1 MPSRYSTPL
10 RTVDVARAS
19 GYSAEQVRK
28 LVRSGVLPAAHR
40 TPSGHRRYRRWH
52 LDCALAYRALAA
64 GVGPAKAARLVRI
77 AHAGDEA
84 ELLALLDAAHAGL
97 DAERHTLAAARAA
110 VAAIDAEPI
119 EPVLPG
125 DAMTVSEL
133 AGALGVRPSTLR
145 HWDAEG
151 LVMPGRTAPG
161 GARSYSPADVRDAR
175 ITHQLRRAGYRIDA
189 LRPLLAD
196 LRARRGDVLSALASR
211 DEGIRRRSRALLTA
225 GAHLDAVL
233 AQRDPRPPAPAS
245 DR

>member
-10 RTVDVARAS
+10 RAVDVARAR

-28 LVRSGVLPAAHR
+28 LLGPGVLPAGHR

-64 GVGPAKAARLVRI
+64 GSRPAHAARRVRTT
-77 AHAGDEA
+77 HAGDGA

-119 EPVLPG
+119 DPVLPG

-151 LVMPGRTAPG
+151 LVMPGPT
-161 GARSYSPADVRDAR
+161 
-175 ITHQLRRAGYRIDA
+175 
-189 LRPLLAD
+189 
-196 LRARRGDVLSALASR
+196 
-211 DEGIRRRSRALLTA
+211 
-225 GAHLDAVL
+225 
-233 AQRDPRPPAPAS
+233 
-245 DR
+245 